1 MYAGIGCLLFIFLFL
16 IIFVLGTLGS
26 VVQMFFNLFR
36 RPNTWQQRPGSQQQT
51 QQQNRTEQPRQQEKI
66 FKKDEGE
73 YVDFEEV

>member
-1 MYAGIGCLLFIFLFL
+1 MYAGIGCLLFFFLFL
-16 IIFVLGTLGS
+16 VIFVLSTLGS

-36 RPNTWQQRPGSQQQT
+36 RPNIWQQRPGSQQQT

>member
-1 MYAGIGCLLFIFLFL
+1 MYAGIGCLLFFFLFL
-16 IIFVLGTLGS
+16 VIFVLGTLGS

-36 RPNTWQQRPGSQQQT
+36 RPGAGPQRQSSQQQR
-51 QQQNRTEQPRQQEKI
+51 QQQTHTEQPRQQEKI

>member
-36 RPNTWQQRPGSQQQT
+36 RPGTWQQHPGSQQQT

>member
-36 RPNTWQQRPGSQQQT
+36 RPNTWQQRPGNQQQT

>member
-1 MYAGIGCLLFIFLFL
+1 MYAGIGCLLFFFLFL
-16 IIFVLGTLGS
+16 VIFVLSTLGS

-36 RPNTWQQRPGSQQQT
+36 RPGAGPQRPGSQQQT

-66 FKKDEGE
+66 FKKDEGK

>member
-1 MYAGIGCLLFIFLFL
+1 MYAGIGCLLFFFLFL
-16 IIFVLGTLGS
+16 VIFVLSTLGS

-36 RPNTWQQRPGSQQQT
+36 RPNTWQQRPGSQQR